1 MEKIFL
7 INPDYPSYKKFKS
20 EEYKTHDE
28 AEAYAKQHFTY
39 YNIEEVIPHRD
50 LFFKDI
56 MARIPFGVVFRFDLD
71 GENFKNIVFNED
83 EEMPHLDEMYTYWMR
98 KGYIL
103 PYLRSMESMTEEESK
118 EFALLQTDFYVDGF
132 LYPIAAT
139 NMTDWLNAHHF
150 DYRGL
155 ISKGLAIEA
164 PKSMYLHFGDMK
176 VTTVTVEH
184 KDKL

>member
-1 MEKIFL
+1 MEKVFL
-7 INPDYPSYKKFKS
+7 INPDYSDEKFKS
-20 EEYKTHDE
+20 KEYKTYDE
-28 AEAYAKQHFTY
+28 AEAYAKEHFPY
-39 YNIEEVIPHRD
+39 YSIEEVIPHRD

-71 GENFKNIVFNED
+71 GEHFKNIVFNED
-83 EEMPHLDEMYTYWMR
+83 EEMPHLDELYTYWMR